1 MTGDET
7 CFKALESF
15 DGGEVTFGNNLRKST
30 IIGIGSVGNQ
40 NLTVSNVYL
49 VDGLNYNLLSV
60 RKLCDA
66 GYYLKFDYSSC
77 YVHQTSDNSLVYTGQ
92 RKKDVYYLNFD
103 HFTTG
108 EQCFSAIATGSWL
121 WHRRLGHVS
130 IDSLKKLVKS
140 NLVRGLPSHKLDLDG
155 LCEACMKG
163 KQTKS
168 SFKTKEVIS
177 TSQPLQLL
185 HMDLFGPINVLSL
198 SKKRYVFVV
207 VDDYSRFT
215 WVFFLAHKEEA
226 FDYFVKFSNRV
237 ENEKGL
243 KISRIRS
250 DHGREFENAKFD
262 ELCIEKGYKQEF
274 SAPRTPQQNGVVER
288 KNRTLQELA
297 RTMLHEFVV
306 PKFLWAE
313 AVNTACHV
321 INRVCIRS
329 KLKKT
334 PFELWVGRT
343 PNISYFRVFG
353 SKCFVL
359 DESPK
364 VTKFDAKSLTGI
376 FVGYSNT
383 SKAYRV
389 YLPTSRV
396 VIESIN
402 VKFNEN
408 ANEKTEEGN
417 SIVGIQ
423 GGATTQEIEFQP
435 KDELPP
441 VIIEEPLN
449 RVGDNLIGGVNHEE
463 NTIDSTQDETPHDE
477 PQPMPQPVHEPP
489 EVLREVSSHPLSNV
503 IGDPREGVRTRSG
516 LNQMVGH
523 CAFVSQLEP
532 KSFKEANVDPNWIVA
547 MQEELNQFER
557 NQVWELVSLPSGKQV
572 IGTKWVYRNKLD
584 ELGNVV
590 RNKARLVAQGFKQ
603 QEGIDFEETFAPVAR
618 LESIRML
625 LAYAS
630 NKGFTLFQMDV
641 KSAFLNGWIDEEVY
655 VQQPPGFVDHF
666 NPDHVFKLHK
676 ALYGLKQAPR
686 AWYGRLCTFLLDNS
700 FIRGKMDTTLFT
712 KKRDDHLLL
721 VQIYVDDIIFGSTN
735 ATLAQEFS
743 SLMSSEFEMSMM
755 GELNFFL
762 GLQIKQLHD
771 GIFIS
776 QTKYA
781 KELIKKFG
789 VEDSKSLD
797 TPMSKSAN
805 IDADEKGKPMD
816 ITLYRGIIGS
826 LLYLTAS
833 RPDIMYAV
841 CLCARYQA
849 NPKESHHKAVK
860 RILRYVKG
868 TQNLGLWHGKQTE
881 LDLVGYTDADF
892 AGDRMDRKSTSGT
905 CQFLGGSLVS
915 WSSRKQ
921 TSVAL
926 STAEAEYV
934 AAGSCCTQLL
944 WMMQTLRD
952 YELEF
957 QKVPI
962 LCDNTSAILI
972 SKNPVLH
979 SRTKH
984 IEIRHHFIRD
994 HVEKGDVELVYID
1007 TKEQIADIFT
1017 KPLPT
1022 QQHLELRFKLG
1033 MLELKD

>member
-1 MTGDET
+1 MYT
-7 CFKALESF
+7 CFKLF
-15 DGGEVTFGNNLRKST
+15 PHL
-30 IIGIGSVGNQ
+30 
-40 NLTVSNVYL
+40 
-49 VDGLNYNLLSV
+49 
-60 RKLCDA
+60 
-66 GYYLKFDYSSC
+66 
-77 YVHQTSDNSLVYTGQ
+77 
-92 RKKDVYYLNFD
+92 KKDK
-103 HFTTG
+103 
-108 EQCFSAIATGSWL
+108 E
-121 WHRRLGHVS
+121 
-130 IDSLKKLVKS
+130 
-140 NLVRGLPSHKLDLDG
+140 DG
-155 LCEACMKG
+155 
-163 KQTKS
+163 
-168 SFKTKEVIS
+168 
-177 TSQPLQLL
+177 
-185 HMDLFGPINVLSL
+185 
-198 SKKRYVFVV
+198 SKKRGDSRYKSKKGHYKGKKKEERAMQATWDNDSDSSSSSSSDSESECDFDNLALVAQVNDVKMSMDDDLDDLVKEVFNEYNRGNIYVHPLSKASVGEALTSSSITTPISTQIQEVV
-207 VDDYSRFT
+207 PKVAIEAPKVTNEVQLNSSLCSDSDSDSETSLCLNDDTNSQIDRLNDYLDESLKT
-215 WVFFLAHKEEA
+215 IASQKGKISLLTAKVNDLEALEEA

-274 SAPRTPQQNGVVER
+274 SAPRILQQNGVVER

-297 RTMLHEFVV
+297 RSMLHEFAV

-321 INRVCIRS
+321 VNRACIRS

-408 ANEKTEEGN
+408 ANEKTEKGN
-417 SIVGIQ
+417 SIVDIQ
-423 GGATTQEIEFQP
+423 DGATTQEIEFQP
-435 KDELPP
+435 KDELSP
-441 VIIEEPLN
+441 VILEEPLN
-449 RVGDNLIGGVNHEE
+449 RDDDNLIGGENHEE
-463 NTIDSTQDETPHDE
+463 NTIDTTQDETPHDE
-477 PQPMPQPVHEPP
+477 THPIPQPVYEPP

-516 LNQMVGH
+516 LNQMIGH

-532 KSFKEANVDPNWIVA
+532 KSFKEANVDPNWIVV
-547 MQEELNQFER
+547 MQEE
-557 NQVWELVSLPSGKQV
+557 
-572 IGTKWVYRNKLD
+572 NKLD
-584 ELGNVV
+584 EIGNVV

-625 LAYAS
+625 LAYAA
-630 NKGFTLFQMDV
+630 NKGFTIFQMDV
-641 KSAFLNGWIDEEVY
+641 KSAFLNGWIDE
-655 VQQPPGFVDHF
+655 
-666 NPDHVFKLHK
+666 
-676 ALYGLKQAPR
+676 
-686 AWYGRLCTFLLDNS
+686 
-700 FIRGKMDTTLFT
+700 GKMDTTLFT

-762 GLQIKQLHD
+762 GLQIKQLQD

-776 QTKYA
+776 QIKYA

-797 TPMSKSAN
+797 TPMGKSAN

-849 NPKESHHKAVK
+849 NSKDSHHKAVK

-868 TQNLGLWHGKQTE
+868 TQSLGLWYGKQTD

-915 WSSRKQ
+915 WSSHKL

-926 STAEAEYV
+926 STAEAENV

-952 YELEF
+952 YELKF

-994 HVEKGDVELVYID
+994 HVEKGDVELVHVD

-1022 QQHLELRFKLG
+1022 QQHVELRFKLG

>member
-1 MTGDET
+1 
-7 CFKALESF
+7 
-15 DGGEVTFGNNLRKST
+15 
-30 IIGIGSVGNQ
+30 
-40 NLTVSNVYL
+40 
-49 VDGLNYNLLSV
+49 
-60 RKLCDA
+60 
-66 GYYLKFDYSSC
+66 
-77 YVHQTSDNSLVYTGQ
+77 
-92 RKKDVYYLNFD
+92 
-103 HFTTG
+103 
-108 EQCFSAIATGSWL
+108 
-121 WHRRLGHVS
+121 
-130 IDSLKKLVKS
+130 
-140 NLVRGLPSHKLDLDG
+140 
-155 LCEACMKG
+155 
-163 KQTKS
+163 
-168 SFKTKEVIS
+168 
-177 TSQPLQLL
+177 
-185 HMDLFGPINVLSL
+185 MDLFGPINVMSL

-297 RTMLHEFVV
+297 RTMLHEFAV

-321 INRVCIRS
+321 INRACIRS

-423 GGATTQEIEFQP
+423 DGATTQEIEFQP

-449 RVGDNLIGGVNHEE
+449 RVDDNLIGGENHEE
-463 NTIDSTQDETPHDE
+463 NTIDTTQDETPHDE
-477 PQPMPQPVHEPP
+477 PQPMPQPVHEPL

-584 ELGNVV
+584 ELGNVI

-666 NPDHVFKLHK
+666 NPNHVFKLHK

-686 AWYGRLCTFLLDNS
+686 AWYGRLCTFLLDNG

-712 KKRDDHLLL
+712 KKKDDHLLL

-762 GLQIKQLHD
+762 GLQIKQLQD

-797 TPMSKSAN
+797 TPMGKSAN

-868 TQNLGLWHGKQTE
+868 TQNLGLWYGKQTE

-994 HVEKGDVELVYID
+994 HVEKGDVELVHVD

>member
-1 MTGDET
+1 
-7 CFKALESF
+7 
-15 DGGEVTFGNNLRKST
+15 
-30 IIGIGSVGNQ
+30 
-40 NLTVSNVYL
+40 
-49 VDGLNYNLLSV
+49 
-60 RKLCDA
+60 
-66 GYYLKFDYSSC
+66 
-77 YVHQTSDNSLVYTGQ
+77 
-92 RKKDVYYLNFD
+92 
-103 HFTTG
+103 
-108 EQCFSAIATGSWL
+108 
-121 WHRRLGHVS
+121 
-130 IDSLKKLVKS
+130 
-140 NLVRGLPSHKLDLDG
+140 
-155 LCEACMKG
+155 
-163 KQTKS
+163 
-168 SFKTKEVIS
+168 
-177 TSQPLQLL
+177 
-185 HMDLFGPINVLSL
+185 
-198 SKKRYVFVV
+198 
-207 VDDYSRFT
+207 
-215 WVFFLAHKEEA
+215 
-226 FDYFVKFSNRV
+226 
-237 ENEKGL
+237 
-243 KISRIRS
+243 
-250 DHGREFENAKFD
+250 
-262 ELCIEKGYKQEF
+262 
-274 SAPRTPQQNGVVER
+274 
-288 KNRTLQELA
+288 
-297 RTMLHEFVV
+297 MLHEFAV

-321 INRVCIRS
+321 VNRACIRS
-329 KLKKT
+329 QLKKT
-334 PFELWVGRT
+334 PFELWFGHT

-364 VTKFDAKSLTGI
+364 VTKFDAKSLPSI
-376 FVGYSNT
+376 FVGYSTT

-389 YLPTSRV
+389 YLPNSKV

-402 VKFNEN
+402 VKFD
-408 ANEKTEEGN
+408 EKVLEESKKGN
-417 SIVGIQ
+417 SIVGTQ
-423 GGATTQEIEFQP
+423 VEETTQEIELQP
-435 KDELPP
+435 QAQPP

-449 RVGDNLIGGVNHEE
+449 RVDDILIGGETHEE
-463 NTIDSTQDETPHDE
+463 GILETTQNETPHDD
-477 PQPMPQPVHEPP
+477 PQPQPSPQPVHEPP
-489 EVLREVSSHPLSNV
+489 EVLREVSSYPLTNV
-503 IGDPREGVRTRSG
+503 IGDPREGVRTRSS
-516 LNQMVGH
+516 LHQTIGH
-523 CAFVSQLEP
+523 CAFVSQLEL

-557 NQVWELVSLPSGKQV
+557 NQVWELVPLPKGKQV
-572 IGTKWVYRNKLD
+572 IGTKWVFRNKLSED
-584 ELGNVV
+584 GIVV

-625 LAYAS
+625 LAFAA
-630 NKGFTLFQMDV
+630 NKDFTLFQMDV

-666 NPDHVFKLHK
+666 NPDHVYKLHK

-686 AWYGRLCTFLLDNS
+686 AC
-700 FIRGKMDTTLFT
+700 
-712 KKRDDHLLL
+712 
-721 VQIYVDDIIFGSTN
+721 
-735 ATLAQEFS
+735 
-743 SLMSSEFEMSMM
+743 EFEMSMM
-755 GELNFFL
+755 GELTFFL
-762 GLQIKQLHD
+762 GLQIKQLKD
-771 GIFIS
+771 GIFVN
-776 QTKYA
+776 QVKYA
-781 KELIKKFG
+781 KELVKKFG

-797 TPMSKSAN
+797 TPMGKSAN

-816 ITLYRGIIGS
+816 ITLYRGMIGS

-849 NPKESHHKAVK
+849 NSKESHHKAVK

-868 TQNLGLWHGKQTE
+868 TQNLGLWYGRQTE
-881 LDLVGYTDADF
+881 LDLLGYTDADF

-952 YELEF
+952 FELGF

-1022 QQHLELRFKLG
+1022 QQNLELRFKLG

>member
-1 MTGDET
+1 MPMDDNLDDLVKEVFNEYNRGNIYVHPLS
-7 CFKALESF
+7 KA
-15 DGGEVTFGNNLRKST
+15 
-30 IIGIGSVGNQ
+30 SVGEA
-40 NLTVSNVYL
+40 LT
-49 VDGLNYNLLSV
+49 
-60 RKLCDA
+60 
-66 GYYLKFDYSSC
+66 SS
-77 YVHQTSDNSLVYTGQ
+77 SI
-92 RKKDVYYLNFD
+92 
-103 HFTTG
+103 TTPIST
-108 EQCFSAIATGSWL
+108 QI
-121 WHRRLGHVS
+121 
-130 IDSLKKLVKS
+130 
-140 NLVRGLPSHKLDLDG
+140 
-155 LCEACMKG
+155 
-163 KQTKS
+163 Q
-168 SFKTKEVIS
+168 EVIS
-177 TSQPLQLL
+177 KVAIETPKVANEVQLNSSLCSDSDSDSETSLCLNDDTNSQIDRLNDYLDESLKTIACQKGEISLL
-185 HMDLFGPINVLSL
+185 TAKVNDLEAL
-198 SKKRYVFVV
+198 
-207 VDDYSRFT
+207 
-215 WVFFLAHKEEA
+215 EEA

-250 DHGREFENAKFD
+250 DHEKKFENAKFD

-297 RTMLHEFVV
+297 RSMLHEFAV

-321 INRVCIRS
+321 VNRACIRS

-376 FVGYSNT
+376 LVGYSNT

-417 SIVGIQ
+417 SIVDIQ
-423 GGATTQEIEFQP
+423 DGATTQEIEFQP

-441 VIIEEPLN
+441 VILEEPLN
-449 RVGDNLIGGVNHEE
+449 RDDDNLIGGENHEE
-463 NTIDSTQDETPHDE
+463 NTIDTTQDETPHDE
-477 PQPMPQPVHEPP
+477 TQPIPQPFHEPP

-516 LNQMVGH
+516 LNQMIGH

-547 MQEELNQFER
+547 MQDELNQFER
-557 NQVWELVSLPSGKQV
+557 NQVWELVPLPSGKQV

-584 ELGNVV
+584 EIGNVV

-625 LAYAS
+625 LAYAA
-630 NKGFTLFQMDV
+630 NK
-641 KSAFLNGWIDEEVY
+641 
-655 VQQPPGFVDHF
+655 
-666 NPDHVFKLHK
+666 
-676 ALYGLKQAPR
+676 APR
-686 AWYGRLCTFLLDNS
+686 AWYGRLCTFLLDNG
-700 FIRGKMDTTLFT
+700 FARGKMDTTLFT
-712 KKRDDHLLL
+712 KKRDNHLLL

-762 GLQIKQLHD
+762 GLQIKQLQD

-776 QTKYA
+776 QIKYA

-797 TPMSKSAN
+797 TPMGKSAN
-805 IDADEKGKPMD
+805 IVADEKGKLMD

-860 RILRYVKG
+860 KILRYVKG
-868 TQNLGLWHGKQTE
+868 TQSLDLWYGKQTE

-952 YELEF
+952 YELKF

-994 HVEKGDVELVYID
+994 HVEKGDVELVHVD

>member
-1 MTGDET
+1 M
-7 CFKALESF
+7 
-15 DGGEVTFGNNLRKST
+15 
-30 IIGIGSVGNQ
+30 
-40 NLTVSNVYL
+40 
-49 VDGLNYNLLSV
+49 
-60 RKLCDA
+60 
-66 GYYLKFDYSSC
+66 
-77 YVHQTSDNSLVYTGQ
+77 
-92 RKKDVYYLNFD
+92 
-103 HFTTG
+103 
-108 EQCFSAIATGSWL
+108 
-121 WHRRLGHVS
+121 
-130 IDSLKKLVKS
+130 
-140 NLVRGLPSHKLDLDG
+140 
-155 LCEACMKG
+155 
-163 KQTKS
+163 
-168 SFKTKEVIS
+168 
-177 TSQPLQLL
+177 
-185 HMDLFGPINVLSL
+185 
-198 SKKRYVFVV
+198 FVV
-207 VDDYSRFT
+207 VDDFSRFI

-262 ELCIEKGYKQEF
+262 DLCIEKGYKQEF
-274 SAPRTPQQNGVVER
+274 SAPRTLQQNGVVER

-297 RTMLHEFVV
+297 RTMLHEFTV

-321 INRVCIRS
+321 VNRACIRS

-343 PNISYFRVFG
+343 LNISCFRVFG

-383 SKAYRV
+383 SKAYKI

-423 GGATTQEIEFQP
+423 DGATTQKIEFQP

-441 VIIEEPLN
+441 VILEEPLN
-449 RVGDNLIGGVNHEE
+449 RDDDNMIGGENHKEK
-463 NTIDSTQDETPHDE
+463 TIDTTEDKTPHDE
-477 PQPMPQPVHEPP
+477 TQPIPQPVHEPP
-489 EVLREVSSHPLSNV
+489 EVLREVFSHHFSNV

-516 LNQMVGH
+516 LNQMIGH
-523 CAFVSQLEP
+523 CTFVSQLEP

-547 MQEELNQFER
+547 MQEELNQFEK
-557 NQVWELVSLPSGKQV
+557 NKIWKLVPLPSSKQV
-572 IGTKWVYRNKLD
+572 IGTKWIYRNKLD
-584 ELGNVV
+584 ELDNVI

-603 QEGIDFEETFAPVAR
+603 NESIDFEETFAPVAR

-625 LAYAS
+625 LAYAA
-630 NKGFTLFQMDV
+630 NKCFTLFQMDV
-641 KSAFLNGWIDEEVY
+641 KSVFLNGWIDEEVY
-655 VQQPPGFVDHF
+655 VQQPFGFVDHF

-686 AWYGRLCTFLLDNS
+686 TC
-700 FIRGKMDTTLFT
+700 
-712 KKRDDHLLL
+712 
-721 VQIYVDDIIFGSTN
+721 
-735 ATLAQEFS
+735 
-743 SLMSSEFEMSMM
+743 EFEMSMM

-762 GLQIKQLHD
+762 GLQIKQLQD

-797 TPMSKSAN
+797 TPMEKSAN
-805 IDADEKGKPMD
+805 IDADEKGKPID

-826 LLYLTAS
+826 LFYLTAG

-868 TQNLGLWHGKQTE
+868 TQSLGLLYGKQTE

-905 CQFLGGSLVS
+905 CQFFGGSLVS

-952 YELEF
+952 YELKF
-957 QKVPI
+957 QNVPI

-979 SRTKH
+979 SRTNH
-984 IEIRHHFIRD
+984 IEIRHHFIRGN
-994 HVEKGDVELVYID
+994 VEKGDVKLVHVD
-1007 TKEQIADIFT
+1007 TKKQIVDIFT
-1017 KPLPT
+1017 KSLPT
-1022 QQHLELRFKLG
+1022 Q
-1033 MLELKD
+1033 